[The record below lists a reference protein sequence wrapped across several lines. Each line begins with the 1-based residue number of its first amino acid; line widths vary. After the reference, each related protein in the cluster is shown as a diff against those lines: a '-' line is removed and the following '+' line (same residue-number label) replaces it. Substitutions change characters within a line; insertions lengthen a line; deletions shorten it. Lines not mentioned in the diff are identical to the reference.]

1 MEKQK
6 TLYLPTDYAKLMG
19 ISPAAVTR
27 KMAIGTVKVVIK
39 NGRRYIEV

>member
-1 MEKQK
+1 MVLEKK
-6 TLYLPTDYAKLMG
+6 LYLPTEYAKFKG

-39 NGRRYIEV
+39 SGRRYIEE